1 LKICSKCKTDISM
14 GLTRQLDKGKYK
26 RLKLCNKCYLVLSG
40 LPVMPPRDAVV
51 HDGGFK
57 PIVRGNLYVE

>member
-1 LKICSKCKTDISM
+1 M